1 MQILVHPAALMNIA
15 IVQEVHSTSIIVVTS
30 VPAGVAV
37 WMATTSGNR
46 HLDASTVSS
55 VYLVFFCH
63 TFHI

>member
-1 MQILVHPAALMNIA
+1 MQILVHPVALMNIA
-15 IVQEVHSTSIIVVTS
+15 ILQEVHSTSIIVVTS

-55 VYLVFFCH
+55 
-63 TFHI
+63 I